1 MRATSVVIFERW
13 VRGMKSQHDIASDSI
28 VFMARVYE
36 LLILNLTRWYP
47 PLERCTAMLDI
58 RPIRP
63 LEA

>member
-1 MRATSVVIFERW
+1 
-13 VRGMKSQHDIASDSI
+13 MKSQHDIASDSI